1 MEVWFGC
8 LHDNELSLSKNP
20 KFEKSKTMRVLTKR
34 YNEIQK
40 IFDEEDCSGSLFLIC
55 KKIRG

>member
-1 MEVWFGC
+1 MIMNYLC
-8 LHDNELSLSKNP
+8 QKNP